1 MFTTQTLK
9 LIMKCKPFF
18 ILSWGVFSLS
28 FLSSCNSESERNKSH
43 INFASIYQESWKESS
58 KNMYK
63 IYLSMRKID
72 SLSAELNLKFTRKN
86 VQGL

>member
-1 MFTTQTLK
+1 
-9 LIMKCKPFF
+9 MKSYFVIKFAIIFVCLVTISGCLP
-18 ILSWGVFSLS
+18 
-28 FLSSCNSESERNKSH
+28 ESEKNKSD
-43 INFASIYQESWKESS
+43 IKFASIYQESWNESS

-86 VQGL
+86 AHGL

>member
-1 MFTTQTLK
+1 
-9 LIMKCKPFF
+9 MKSVSRFRIFIFF
-18 ILSWGVFSLS
+18 I
-28 FLSSCNSESERNKSH
+28 FLVVDTGCRSESEKNKSD
-43 INFASIYQESWKESS
+43 IKFASIYQQSWNESS

-86 VQGL
+86 AQGL